1 MSKVIIYEKPTCTT
15 CRKMNK
21 LLDEMKI
28 EHEKVNYF
36 SDPFTRDNLTD
47 LLKKMDMNPSELLRK
62 NEKAYKELDFNNKH
76 YSEDDILSIYR
87 NSIDE
92 LLDDLP
98 QLLVFAIRARIIQ
111 EQYN

>member
-1 MSKVIIYEKPTCTT
+1 MMMDNILDSRLNITALSDDSGRRYYNIKVS
-15 CRKMNK
+15 
-21 LLDEMKI
+21 
-28 EHEKVNYF
+28 F
-36 SDPFTRDNLTD
+36 
-47 LLKKMDMNPSELLRK
+47 
-62 NEKAYKELDFNNKH
+62 
-76 YSEDDILSIYR
+76 SEDDILSIYR

>member
-1 MSKVIIYEKPTCTT
+1 MDNIIDSRLNITALSDDSGRRYYNIKVS
-15 CRKMNK
+15 
-21 LLDEMKI
+21 
-28 EHEKVNYF
+28 F
-36 SDPFTRDNLTD
+36 
-47 LLKKMDMNPSELLRK
+47 
-62 NEKAYKELDFNNKH
+62 
-76 YSEDDILSIYR
+76 SEDDILSIYR

>member
-1 MSKVIIYEKPTCTT
+1 MMMDNIIDSRLNITALSDDSGRRYYNIKVS
-15 CRKMNK
+15 
-21 LLDEMKI
+21 
-28 EHEKVNYF
+28 F
-36 SDPFTRDNLTD
+36 SQ
-47 LLKKMDMNPSELLRK
+47 
-62 NEKAYKELDFNNKH
+62 
-76 YSEDDILSIYR
+76 DDILSIYR

>member
-1 MSKVIIYEKPTCTT
+1 MDNILDSRLNITALSDDSGRRYYNIKVS
-15 CRKMNK
+15 
-21 LLDEMKI
+21 
-28 EHEKVNYF
+28 F
-36 SDPFTRDNLTD
+36 SD
-47 LLKKMDMNPSELLRK
+47 
-62 NEKAYKELDFNNKH
+62 
-76 YSEDDILSIYR
+76 DDILSIYR

>member
-1 MSKVIIYEKPTCTT
+1 MDNIIDSRLNIIALSDDSGRRYYNIKVS
-15 CRKMNK
+15 
-21 LLDEMKI
+21 
-28 EHEKVNYF
+28 F
-36 SDPFTRDNLTD
+36 
-47 LLKKMDMNPSELLRK
+47 
-62 NEKAYKELDFNNKH
+62 
-76 YSEDDILSIYR
+76 SEDDILSIYR

>member
-1 MSKVIIYEKPTCTT
+1 MMMDNIIDSRLNITALSDDSGRRYYNIKVS
-15 CRKMNK
+15 
-21 LLDEMKI
+21 
-28 EHEKVNYF
+28 F
-36 SDPFTRDNLTD
+36 
-47 LLKKMDMNPSELLRK
+47 
-62 NEKAYKELDFNNKH
+62 
-76 YSEDDILSIYR
+76 SEDDILSIYR